1 MIVVDYVMF
10 VKHGGEEIGSV
21 KERRLRFITPGEPF
35 DGPVG
40 GVVQLGRLFRQLT
53 GPGYQGRVLGC
64 VGIIGSEMWSC
75 SVSTPSSS

>member
-1 MIVVDYVMF
+1 
-10 VKHGGEEIGSV
+10 
-21 KERRLRFITPGEPF
+21 
-35 DGPVG
+35 
-40 GVVQLGRLFRQLT
+40 LGRLFRQLT